1 MNYWIISTDKWL
13 EANRNKLLGECSIM
27 SADGVSILYTRDG
40 RFEADQLYSASDGG
54 FIASD
59 GVILNL
65 SELKSKYNTHNLAG
79 VIKCSDERLGES
91 FFSDFVGP
99 FSGARI
105 KNGVITVW
113 CNQTGDAPVF
123 YYDGEFFSASDDF
136 NLIIRQ
142 LKLHGIEYSFDENA
156 ALAVMTFGYQIDGST
171 MVSEIKRLEPGKYI
185 RRENGCSEIKQY
197 HRFSF
202 DELNISFDEAVNEID
217 RGFRAAL
224 KRCFDK
230 DIEYGYAHMADMS
243 AGLDTRMVNWVA
255 KEMGYGE
262 ISNFHYSQ
270 SCSDERR
277 YAEAVSLRLG
287 NNFMA
292 MPLDNVK
299 FIYDIDKLIH
309 MNYGL
314 TVYCGITGGE
324 RMLSCVGFERFGLEH
339 TGQLENLTSYGN
351 TDAHVPPITTDL
363 RYTDTVSYKVP
374 EKILARYEN
383 NEEFSYYTRGFL
395 GTLSTH
401 LIRRHYTYAVAPFID
416 RDFFELCARIPLRY
430 RQNRRLYWQWLNRF
444 YPEAAAMHSSRDPD
458 RSLKNYYLYKFK
470 RLAYGVY
477 KKVLCGIGLSKTAQ
491 NPNGMN
497 PFDYWYDT
505 IPEMREFVHGYYSD
519 TVSLL
524 SGYPETLD
532 RVKAL
537 IDSPKA
543 MDKMLALT
551 VLGAA
556 KAYFSIEE
564 Q

>member
-1 MNYWIISTDKWL
+1 MNYWIISTDREL
-13 EANRNKLLGECSIM
+13 EANRNNLLDGCSIM
-27 SADGVSILYTRDG
+27 SAHDVSILYTRDG
-40 RFEADQLYSASDGG
+40 RFERDQLFSAFGDG

-65 SELKSKYNTHNLAG
+65 SELKSKYG
-79 VIKCSDERLGES
+79 VNELSEVIHRAEKQFGES
-91 FFSDFVGP
+91 FFSEYIGP
-99 FSGARI
+99 FSGARV
-105 KNGVITVW
+105 KNEVITVW

-136 NLIIRQ
+136 NLIVRQ

-171 MVSEIKRLEPGKYI
+171 VISEIKRLEPGKYI
-185 RRENGCSEIKQY
+185 QRENGYSEIKQY

-202 DELNISFDEAVNEID
+202 DELDISFDEAVNEID
-217 RGFRAAL
+217 KGFRAAL

-255 KEMGYGE
+255 RDMGYNG

-270 SCSDERR
+270 NCSDERK

-287 NNFMA
+287 NDFMA

-299 FIYDIDKLIH
+299 FIYDIDKLID

-324 RMLSCVGFERFGLEH
+324 RILSCVGFEHFGLEH

-351 TDAHVPPITTDL
+351 TDTHVPPITTDL

-374 EKILARYEN
+374 EELLAQYEN

-430 RQNRRLYWQWLNRF
+430 RKNRKLYWAWLNRF

-458 RSLKNYYLYKFK
+458 RSPKNYYIYKLK
-470 RLAYGVY
+470 RMAYSAY
-477 KKVLCGIGLSKTAQ
+477 KKVLCAFGLSKTAQ

-505 IPEMREFVHGYYSD
+505 IPEMREFVQHYYSD
-519 TVSLL
+519 TISLL
-524 SGYPETLD
+524 KGYPKTESC
-532 RVKAL
+532 VEML
-537 IDSPKA
+537 IGSPKA

-556 KAYFSIEE
+556 KAYFGAEE

>member
-1 MNYWIISTDKWL
+1 MNYWIISTDREL
-13 EANRNKLLGECSIM
+13 EANRNNLLDGCSIM
-27 SADGVSILYTRDG
+27 SAHDVSILYTRDG
-40 RFEADQLYSASDGG
+40 RFERDQLFSAFGDG

-65 SELKSKYNTHNLAG
+65 SELKSKYG
-79 VIKCSDERLGES
+79 VNELSEVIHRAEKQFGES
-91 FFSDFVGP
+91 FFSEYIGP
-99 FSGARI
+99 FSGARV
-105 KNGVITVW
+105 KNEVITVW

-136 NLIIRQ
+136 NLIVRQ
-142 LKLHGIEYSFDENA
+142 LKLHGIEYRFDENA

-171 MVSEIKRLEPGKYI
+171 MISEIKRLEPGKYI
-185 RRENGCSEIKQY
+185 QRENGYSEIKQY

-202 DELNISFDEAVNEID
+202 DELDISFDEAVNEID
-217 RGFRAAL
+217 KGFRAAL

-255 KEMGYGE
+255 RDMGYNG

-270 SCSDERR
+270 NCSDERK

-287 NNFMA
+287 NDFMA

-299 FIYDIDKLIH
+299 FIYDIDKLID

-324 RMLSCVGFERFGLEH
+324 RMLSCVGFEHFGLEH

-351 TDAHVPPITTDL
+351 TDTHVPPITTDL

-374 EKILARYEN
+374 EELLAQYEN

-430 RQNRRLYWQWLNRF
+430 RKNRKLYWAWLNRF

-458 RSLKNYYLYKFK
+458 RSPKNYYIYKLK
-470 RLAYGVY
+470 RMAYSAY
-477 KKVLCGIGLSKTAQ
+477 KKVLCAFGLSKTAQ

-505 IPEMREFVHGYYSD
+505 IPEMREFVQHYYSD
-519 TVSLL
+519 TISLL
-524 SGYPETLD
+524 KGYPKTESC
-532 RVKAL
+532 VEML
-537 IDSPKA
+537 IGSPKA

-556 KAYFSIEE
+556 KAYFGAEE